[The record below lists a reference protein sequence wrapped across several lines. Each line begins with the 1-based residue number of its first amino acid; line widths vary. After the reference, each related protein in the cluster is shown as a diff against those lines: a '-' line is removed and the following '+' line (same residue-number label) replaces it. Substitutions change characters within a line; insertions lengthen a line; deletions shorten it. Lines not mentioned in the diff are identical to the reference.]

1 MKRKI
6 WRAFCSYYAQ
16 RPFEKDDEVIVFFE
30 AADREEARETLP
42 VLMSLLWHIPPE
54 KVDCYNLE
62 DEDEIRDNSGSL
74 TAPRDW
80 PLFEIGWSRN
90 KPLYSSD
97 LPLLLLPPHQ
107 QTRLWEAF
115 VACQEGTRMSKR
127 KRSQPPH
134 SVEAEQSVLGGLM
147 LDNDRWDDVATQIS
161 AQDFFIS
168 AHRTIFSHMQTLI
181 EQGNPIDLITL
192 SESLEQQE
200 RLEQVGGFAY
210 LAELSKNT
218 PSAANIIP
226 YAQYIAS
233 YGELR
238 QLLLLGNEL
247 RDMAGQPRNNVAD
260 VLAFAEQKLFTIA
273 QSHQD
278 GGLTDISACFDSVLA
293 GIAQRYEAERG
304 SLSGTPSGL

>member
-1 MKRKI
+1 M
-6 WRAFCSYYAQ
+6 
-16 RPFEKDDEVIVFFE
+16 
-30 AADREEARETLP
+30 
-42 VLMSLLWHIPPE
+42 
-54 KVDCYNLE
+54 N
-62 DEDEIRDNSGSL
+62 
-74 TAPRDW
+74 
-80 PLFEIGWSRN
+80 
-90 KPLYSSD
+90 
-97 LPLLLLPPHQ
+97 
-107 QTRLWEAF
+107 
-115 VACQEGTRMSKR
+115 KR
-127 KRSQPPH
+127 KRPQPPH

-168 AHRTIFSHMQTLI
+168 AHRTIYSHMQTLV

-200 RLEQVGGFAY
+200 QLEQVGGFAY

-238 QLLLLGNEL
+238 QLMLLGNEL
-247 RDMAGQPRNNVAD
+247 SDMAGQPRNYVAD
-260 VLAFAEQKLFTIA
+260 VLAFAEQKLFAIA
-273 QSHQD
+273 QSYQD
-278 GGLTDISACFDSVLA
+278 GGLTDISACFDNVLA

-304 SLSGTPSGL
+304 SLSGTPSGLEQLDALTCGFQPADLIIAAARPSVGKTAFALTLCVNALMLRPTQPVQIYSMEMSSE